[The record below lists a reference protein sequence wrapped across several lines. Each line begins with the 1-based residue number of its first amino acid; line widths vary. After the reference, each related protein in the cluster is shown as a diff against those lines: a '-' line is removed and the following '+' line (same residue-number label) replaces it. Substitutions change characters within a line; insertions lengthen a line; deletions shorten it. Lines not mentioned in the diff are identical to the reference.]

1 MASSSSSPS
10 TPTLSRTSA
19 SPTRRPKVRSPMAP
33 AMPMHELGLSTCSIC
48 DRRSAGE
55 RAAVQGPGGG
65 DGGRLLLLRR
75 RRAGG
80 RGRARRHGEPAV
92 RVHGAVGG
100 HPGAEHAGRVGR
112 PRRRG
117 PRRRVPAALPPEGVG
132 DGGGARRRRLLRLR
146 HVVPGQPRRGQGAP
160 ARRRVRRAAGPRPLP
175 PQQRQR
181 AGGAVR
187 VAEQP
192 EPRPGARRRRPPRRA
207 APRRPRRQDAP
218 HRRGHRRQDQGKL
231 HRPPLLIL
239 DNKSFN

>member
-1 MASSSSSPS
+1 MAM
-10 TPTLSRTSA
+10 
-19 SPTRRPKVRSPMAP
+19 VGRS
-33 AMPMHELGLSTCSIC
+33 
-48 DRRSAGE
+48 
-55 RAAVQGPGGG
+55 
-65 DGGRLLLLRR
+65 LLLLLLLVTLA
-75 RRAGG
+75 AGHG
-80 RGRARRHGEPAV
+80 VVVVVAFDPNPLQDFCVADPTSKVRVNGLPCKDPAAVTADDFFFSGVGEPAV

-117 PRRRVPAALPPEGVG
+117 PRRRFPAALPPEGVG